1 MEQIKQDPSKRQE
14 EAVPVGQ
21 VDPQQRMRQ
30 RPPTRDEIL
39 DHRPKRDVNHVPEIY
54 QGWSEPF

>member
-54 QGWSEPF
+54 QG